1 MVIFSSII
9 RRRGGFDPWCW
20 TARWSYRSLLSSTD
34 NYPQFRYLDPAMNAM
49 YDVLF
54 LSVFPFS
61 NLPFSVPCVPWL
73 KTVQLW
79 FGKLLKSNKLKF
91 PKLIHNRKKNPTWQD
106 ILYFVDISSSW
117 FAIQI
122 VQSQPKLHYHN
133 FLREVVSGI
142 SMWR

>member
-1 MVIFSSII
+1 MIPGVELLAEVTGHCSAALTII
-9 RRRGGFDPWCW
+9 LNLDI
-20 TARWSYRSLLSSTD
+20 YI
-34 NYPQFRYLDPAMNAM
+34 DPAMNAM

-54 LSVFPFS
+54 LSVLYFQ
-61 NLPFSVPCVPWL
+61 PFSVPCVPWL

-106 ILYFVDISSSW
+106 ILYFVDISSPW